1 MTLEKCIDY
10 EIFAMIVFYNHKL
23 IYDHKLFIQ
32 NYYYHSVFLEFF
44 DNIIMFRFGN
54 TKVAKKELDGE
65 NKPIKDWD
73 VDVDKI
79 RVSDLFKQN
88 NSKYLMKYLDNVIR
102 LLFLIIPKMSGH
114 AKTS

>member
-44 DNIIMFRFGN
+44 DRIIMFRFGN

>member
-1 MTLEKCIDY
+1 MK
-10 EIFAMIVFYNHKL
+10 IFAMIVFYNHEL

-32 NYYYHSVFLEFF
+32 SYYYHSVFLEFF
-44 DNIIMFRFGN
+44 DSIIMFRFGN
-54 TKVAKKELDGE
+54 TKVTKKELDGE

-102 LLFLIIPKMSGH
+102 LLFLIIPKVSGY
-114 AKTS
+114 AKTFLE

>member
-32 NYYYHSVFLEFF
+32 SYYYHSVFLGFF
-44 DNIIMFRFGN
+44 DSMIMFRFGN
-54 TKVAKKELDGE
+54 TKAAKKELDGE

-102 LLFLIIPKMSGH
+102 LLFLIIPKMSGY
-114 AKTS
+114 AKTF